1 MPPQCLC
8 LWLLA
13 ADVDGTSTLDDSSTS
28 PTISAPTAP
37 AAALVAVGSQHLQV
51 TSSSKRP
58 QQWVMTT
65 CLVPEGLP
73 TAAAAEDAGGLATME
88 VSQNAQQVERT
99 WFGWGS
105 NDVDM
110 HWYNVY
116 AVQHGLLMCACN
128 KMLSAVPGQLC
139 APCLMA
145 VQHHQATPVTLQELF
160 RQVSKSV

>member
-1 MPPQCLC
+1 
-8 LWLLA
+8 LLA

-99 WFGWGS
+99 
-105 NDVDM
+105 
-110 HWYNVY
+110 
-116 AVQHGLLMCACN
+116 
-128 KMLSAVPGQLC
+128 
-139 APCLMA
+139 
-145 VQHHQATPVTLQELF
+145 
-160 RQVSKSV
+160 